1 MLINNTKAIVG
12 FLFQELAM
20 PCLLLSQEHCDDLH
34 DRNGKPKVGGGR
46 GPQFQNILK
55 KNLWVG
61 VPMLEGVPH
70 GYLPTPE
77 YTLITDDNPAKI
89 SSIPRAMPYSGILGN
104 AIEMTTS

>member
-1 MLINNTKAIVG
+1 MH
-12 FLFQELAM
+12 LFVELAM
-20 PCLLLSQEHCDDLH
+20 PCLLLNQKHCDDLH
-34 DRNGKPKVGGGR
+34 DRSGKIVPKVGGDH

-70 GYLPTPE
+70 GCLPTPE
-77 YTLITDDNPAKI
+77 NTLLTDDNPAKI
-89 SSIPRAMPYSGILGN
+89 SSISRAMPYSGILGN